1 MQKGDNKVIF
11 MNRLKDKYINEVLP
25 KLQEE
30 LKLKNKMAIPGV
42 KKVVLSIGL
51 GEAKEDKGILDK
63 VNLYL
68 GNLAGQ
74 RPVVTYAKKSIAG
87 VKLSQGAPVGVMV
100 SLRGSRM
107 YIFLDK
113 FFNIVLPKVR
123 DFRGISSNS
132 FDGKGNFT
140 LGIREQLIFPE
151 VDYKTIDKVRGMAIT
166 IVTTAKNKEEG
177 KKLLEFMGMPFKKGE
192 VNG

>member
-87 VKLSQGAPVGVMV
+87 FKLSKGAPVGVMV